1 MCYSNGNFAAF
12 AKPRKGSVSLAFIGN
27 FAETPRD
34 TVFTTEYSGRTAMEA
49 VYTLLNVDR
58 GVPEVFASCFDL
70 HMILSSSA
78 RLMDEKKLED
88 IKMPFLVKHLEEKAV
103 ENIKRTIIYNMLK
116 EYGLI

>member
-1 MCYSNGNFAAF
+1 MYYSNGNFEVF
-12 AKPRKGSVSLAFIGN
+12 AKLREGSVSLAFIGN

-34 TVFTTEYSGRTAMEA
+34 TVFTTEYSVRTSMEA

-70 HMILSSSA
+70 RVILSSST
-78 RLMDEKKLED
+78 RLTDGKKLED

-103 ENIKRTIIYNMLK
+103 EKIKRTIIYDMLK